1 MQEELEGAEPGQL
14 IPVIQRDIPCP
25 GASCSARKAREK
37 EEMEWEMFRAVV
49 FVSPMKIVHDGVV
62 LCWEWPNIWDTG
74 NELLALLLC
83 ALSCSFTSETIF
95 KPSLSQP
102 CSHVDPSLQGG
113 NATAKPQ
120 FQ

>member
-1 MQEELEGAEPGQL
+1 MSWGIVLSKKS
-14 IPVIQRDIPCP
+14 QRKGGD
-25 GASCSARKAREK
+25 GVGNVQSCG
-37 EEMEWEMFRAVV
+37 V

-102 CSHVDPSLQGG
+102 CSHFDPSLQGG